1 MRPAAVSNNLL
12 IFFFLRFLPAPVT
25 EAEAEILQ
33 GKFFCSFALQSVL
46 RMQKKALNPMD
57 SGP

>member
-12 IFFFLRFLPAPVT
+12 IFFFLRFLPAPVP

-33 GKFFCSFALQSVL
+33 GKFFCTFAL
-46 RMQKKALNPMD
+46 
-57 SGP
+57 